1 MSSTTSEKRIADESN
16 TKLRRKRRWRS
27 KERQQVDRK
36 LNVCR
41 KERLVLCRM
50 GTVAKEMAMRE
61 TWQTRVA
68 VRIYNGVYVLS
79 EKSQA

>member
-1 MSSTTSEKRIADESN
+1 
-16 TKLRRKRRWRS
+16 
-27 KERQQVDRK
+27 
-36 LNVCR
+36 
-41 KERLVLCRM
+41 M